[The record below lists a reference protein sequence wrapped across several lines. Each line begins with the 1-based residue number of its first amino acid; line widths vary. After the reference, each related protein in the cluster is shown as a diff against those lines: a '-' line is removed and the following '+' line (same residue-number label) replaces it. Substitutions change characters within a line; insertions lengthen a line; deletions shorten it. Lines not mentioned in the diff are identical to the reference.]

1 MKINYSKIIFLNL
14 IISILTFALFYNDTI
29 VSMKGVIFLGFVSSF
44 FFKENLLRHFLKLMF
59 INTLVFHFLTVLIT
73 YLSWI
78 IINNIFGEGNP
89 YNLYSAFLMPWYMML
104 YSYGYV
110 VGIVPQYIR
119 ERIQKNRTL

>member
-1 MKINYSKIIFLNL
+1 MRNNYSKIIFLNL

-29 VSMKGVIFLGFVSSF
+29 TSMKGVIFLGFVSSF
-44 FFKENLLRHFLKLMF
+44 FFKENLLRNFLKLML
-59 INTLVFHFLTVLIT
+59 INTLVFHFLTVLIA

-78 IINNIFGEGNP
+78 IVNNIFGEGNS

-110 VGIVPQYIR
+110 VGIVPQYVR